1 MGRYWGRLRD
11 FGYGFGFGRDVDNGS
26 FGMMVES
33 VQGESW
39 RGCEFCGEME
49 AESGVSGV

>member
-1 MGRYWGRLRD
+1 M
-11 FGYGFGFGRDVDNGS
+11 DNER
-26 FGMMVES
+26 FGMKVKS